1 MTDEPVASDLKE
13 FILAHID
20 SIVQLEALLLLRASP
35 DEPWDPARA
44 AQRLY
49 ISESES
55 HEALARLCAE
65 GLLSQSEAGFRYT
78 GLAAEKGQMVDRLAK
93 AYAAHLIPVTN
104 IIHQKP
110 HRIREFADA
119 FKFKSKREP

>member
-1 MTDEPVASDLKE
+1 MTDEIVASDLKE

-20 SIVQLEALLLLRASP
+20 SIAQLEALLLLREDPTQA
-35 DEPWDPARA
+35 WDAAKAAR
-44 AQRLY
+44 RLY
-49 ISESES
+49 ISESEG

-65 GLLSQSEAGFRYT
+65 GLLSQSEAGFHYA
-78 GLAAEKGQMVDRLAK
+78 GLAAEKVAMVDRLAK
-93 AYAAHLIPVTN
+93 AYASHLIPVTN

-110 HRIREFADA
+110 SRIREFADA

>member
-1 MTDEPVASDLKE
+1 MTDEVVASDLKE

-20 SIVQLEALLLLRASP
+20 SIAQLEALLLLRANP
-35 DEPWDPARA
+35 GEPWDAAKAAR
-44 AQRLY
+44 RLY
-49 ISESES
+49 VGERES

-65 GLLSQSEAGFRYT
+65 GLLSEAEDGFRYA
-78 GLAAEKGQMVDRLAK
+78 GVAGEKAQMVDRLA
-93 AYAAHLIPVTN
+93 AVYAAHLIPVTN

-110 HRIREFADA
+110 GRIREFAEA